1 MTQARLL
8 SQRTPSHAPHCSPL
22 PVLGALVNSPGL
34 SHPRAFGLAPSHP
47 FNPSSNIIV
56 KKSIPSASFLKH
68 PFLGFLTIRTQ
79 RFHCGALCPIPD
91 EGTNTLKPCGTARK
105 HHCSPRLCISL
116 PVRSQPQPAGTVLAD
131 ALMCSQRDSS
141 TRRSTCEWEAGTAL

>member
-1 MTQARLL
+1 MPPFLPWGLETCCVTQARLL
-8 SQRTPSHAPHCSPL
+8 SQLTPSHAPHCSLL

-105 HHCSPRLCISL
+105 HHCSPATLHLLACVL
-116 PVRSQPQPAGTVLAD
+116 PTP
-131 ALMCSQRDSS
+131 
-141 TRRSTCEWEAGTAL
+141 TCRHSPC